1 MTGYYRLGTLWL
13 SLLGRPVLLWL
24 ALWKLRLWLGYL
36 WLWLKMTW
44 GGSRRGQVTSCCAYA
59 HLSRFK
65 LFLVELLAFGKKL
78 LSLVFQLRKTKV
90 KKENWFIMKV
100 PNKLFGIRDFL
111 YLRLGIRDFPYLRLG
126 IDLPYLRL
134 GIRDLSYLRIGIRD
148 FSYLRLGIRDF
159 PYLRLGIRD
168 LPYLR
173 LGIRDLSYLR
183 LGSKN
188 SLF

>member
-13 SLLGRPVLLWL
+13 SLLRRPVLLWL
-24 ALWKLRLWLGYL
+24 ALLWKLRLWLGYL

-44 GGSRRGQVTSCCAYA
+44 GGCRRGQVTSCCAYA

-65 LFLVELLAFGKKL
+65 LFLMELLAFGKKL

-100 PNKLFGIRDFL
+100 PNRLFGIPDFF
-111 YLRLGIRDFPYLRLG
+111 YLRLGIQEFPHLRLRIDFPS
-126 IDLPYLRL
+126 LRL

-148 FSYLRLGIRDF
+148 FPSLRLGIRDF
-159 PYLRLGIRD
+159 PYLRLEIQAFSYLRIGIGYF
-168 LPYLR
+168 PYLR
-173 LGIRDLSYLR
+173 LGI
-183 LGSKN
+183 
-188 SLF
+188 